1 MATGFMSG
9 FGSAF
14 SQSFNQA
21 SAQRAEKEKDMFQ
34 LQYKD
39 YITRRDETA
48 KTKSEQA
55 KAVRLAKQIV
65 AETNQPSDS
74 WGDAYNMLND
84 GVDYG
89 TVLKKYQE
97 NVANIKPATTA
108 ANDVSGPAQPE
119 EDLTKQASSKV
130 DAQMAQS
137 GMAPPAEGQGLFG
150 NLGEALTPNGPQ
162 RQARD
167 QQRRYEQIASVSGA
181 TPEEVQ
187 GTMSGSSPEPVAGS
201 QDYQIEWSKKPA
213 ETEITGSP
221 LERVTQEMVLAEQSG
236 DKAKYDLAKVRYD
249 ALKDLAMFEAT
260 LKARS
265 EAEAAGVYSSSNQG
279 IVFNPDGTYK
289 ELATVREVPGPNGQP
304 QYVNPVTGQPVEGTF
319 VPMSEDLQKEWG
331 VIAEEVTKPRVEYTN
346 QLNSLVD
353 STRAV
358 GEISDIVKTT
368 PQVLTSVGSISKWAS
383 EMAREGYTAMQM
395 ITADKKGLISEE
407 GFQKMMEAEKAMV
420 GALGPQVKT
429 LEGQTALFEAKLNIL
444 AYRLAM
450 QENGGNSRAMSNADF
465 DRIKGTILNTSDP
478 VIFLENLG
486 RDLVSRK
493 SSADQIAK
501 TLLTENPRVTTF
513 KDKLNL
519 EDADIFGKV
528 STFDDFIMDTTDPY
542 VLKGLEL
549 MKGSGTKKN
558 SELESAGPVPEG
570 MDPEIWKHISP
581 EDRKLWQ

>member
-48 KTKSEQA
+48 KTKAEQA

-236 DKAKYDLAKVRYD
+236 DKAKYSLAKARYD

-260 LKARS
+260 MKARA
-265 EAEAAGVYSSSNQG
+265 EAEATGVYSASNQG
-279 IVFNPDGTYK
+279 IIFNTDGTYK
-289 ELATVREVPGPNGQP
+289 ELGTVKEVLGPNGQP
-304 QYVNPVTGQPVEGTF
+304 QYVNPITGEPVEGKF
-319 VPMSEDLQKEWG
+319 VPLSEDLQKEWG
-331 VIAEEVTKPRVEYTN
+331 TIAEEVTKPRVEYTN

-353 STRAV
+353 SARAV
-358 GEISDIVKTT
+358 GEITDIVNNT
-368 PQVLTSVGSISKWAS
+368 PQVITGVGKISKWAS

-395 ITADKKGLISEE
+395 VTGDKNGLVSEE
-407 GFQKMMEAEKAMV
+407 GFQKMMKAEEAIV

-450 QENGGNSRAMSNADF
+450 QESGGNARAMSNADF
-465 DRIKGTILNTSDP
+465 DRIKTSILNTSDP
-478 VIFLENLG
+478 QTFLRNLG
-486 RDLVSRK
+486 TDLASRK
-493 SSADQIAK
+493 ASIDQVAK

-519 EDADIFGKV
+519 EEADIFGKV
-528 STFDDFIMDTTDPY
+528 STFDDFIRDTSDMN

-549 MKGSGTKKN
+549 MKGSTLNKN
-558 SELESAGPVPEG
+558 SELEDTGPVPEG
-570 MDPEIWKHISP
+570 IDPGIWKYMTP
-581 EDRKLWQ
+581 EERALWK